1 MPESLPPRAPI
12 EPRRSRFTLYLA
24 FIICMMGAGFLLM
37 IPTGFIGPVIVFGG
51 CSFFGV
57 IALHYLVWGRWLDR
71 LIKEE
76 QAEEVD

>member
-1 MPESLPPRAPI
+1 
-12 EPRRSRFTLYLA
+12 
-24 FIICMMGAGFLLM
+24 MMGAGFLLM

-51 CSFFGV
+51 CCFGGV